1 MSSAGKT
8 VATTAVAGTAALGA
22 AWLASRASHA
32 RALARSTGAALS
44 QSRSLAVES
53 ADGTPIHV
61 ATFGPDD
68 GAPIVLVHA
77 WMCSIELWHR
87 QIEALAPEARIIAFD
102 LRGHGRSGLA
112 PSGDYSIEAF
122 ADDLR
127 ATLAA
132 TLEPDG
138 RAVLAGHSMGAMSIA
153 AWAHRHHDDVKRRC
167 SALAMIGTGLGDL
180 ISESLVIRAPARLAG
195 VKELL
200 EGALLRTQ
208 APFTGTPELALQ
220 AGARQIAFGPHAL
233 AEDVALVAQMVRACD
248 RRVRGECGGTLS
260 RLEVHDGLVHLDVPA
275 IVIAGEAD
283 RMTPPPH
290 SHKLADQLPH
300 RPQVRVVPGAGHML
314 PLEAHEEV
322 TAALRE
328 LLAVATA
335 QPARAE
341 RAGA

>member
-1 MSSAGKT
+1 MSSPGKT

-22 AWLASRASHA
+22 AWLASRASRA
-32 RALARSTGAALS
+32 RALARSAGATLS
-44 QSRSLAVES
+44 EGRSIAVKS

-61 ATFGPDD
+61 ATFGPED
-68 GAPIVLVHA
+68 GPPIVLVHA

-87 QIEALAPEARIIAFD
+87 QIEALAPQARVIAFD

-127 ATLAA
+127 ATLDA
-132 TLEPDG
+132 TLGPNEP
-138 RAVLAGHSMGAMSIA
+138 AVLAGHSMGAMSIA
-153 AWAHRHHDDVKRRC
+153 AWAHRHHAEVRRRC

-195 VKELL
+195 VKEIV

-208 APFTGTPELALQ
+208 APFTGAPEVALQ
-220 AGARQIAFGPHAL
+220 AGARQIAFGPNAR
-233 AEDVALVAQMVRACD
+233 AEDVALVAQMIRACD

-275 IVIAGEAD
+275 VVIAGEAD

-290 SHKLADQLPH
+290 SHKLADLLPQ
-300 RPQVRVVPGAGHML
+300 RPEVRVVAGAGHML

-328 LLAVATA
+328 LLAI
-335 QPARAE
+335 PAARPKSA
-341 RAGA
+341 APTGA